1 MKFLKFCEKTL
12 PLLFWLL
19 VIFAFD
25 TPKFAL
31 LTFLSAGIHELGH
44 VFFGLSRGV
53 VRLIPFAHT
62 TGFRIKPS
70 SNLSYKDEIILLIGG
85 PVSNFIFF
93 LLSIFL
99 FLHTGLEV
107 LFDFG
112 FINLLTG
119 ISNML
124 PIKAYD
130 GYRILESVF
139 LMRTADEARTI
150 AALFW
155 LSFGFTLLLCF
166 LSLYF
171 LLKLGE
177 GYWIFALFFSS
188 ALVDVKKLGENNIF

>member
-1 MKFLKFCEKTL
+1 M
-12 PLLFWLL
+12 PL
-19 VIFAFD
+19 
-25 TPKFAL
+25 
-31 LTFLSAGIHELGH
+31 
-44 VFFGLSRGV
+44 
-53 VRLIPFAHT
+53 
-62 TGFRIKPS
+62 
-70 SNLSYKDEIILLIGG
+70 
-85 PVSNFIFF
+85 NFIV
-93 LLSIFL
+93 
-99 FLHTGLEV
+99 TANQPQARVVTDAGEV

-139 LMRTADEARTI
+139 LMRTADEARTL